1 MSSSQPITVKQCKLK
16 KKNSAANQKSAEIRK
31 VLNPPSLLKL
41 IYFNTQQLFRSNS
54 SRGVMGSTPGSGS
67 RDLGFDPPRGKKAF
81 CYSPSCILFAA
92 FLQFCLN
99 MKYLFSKIV
108 LIPAKFPGILSYFIL
123 KIQIRPWSCIGPFFY
138 WLILYKWLWTTLMSI
153 TSKNEIYT
161 YFCALLNTFMLWNLQ
176 FLVTSSVLIH
186 NCT

>member
-1 MSSSQPITVKQCKLK
+1 MQIE

-41 IYFNTQQLFRSNS
+41 TYFNTQQPLKSNS
-54 SRGVMGSTPGSGS
+54 SRGVTGSMLGFGS
-67 RDLGFDPPRGKKAF
+67 RDLGFDPPRGKKVF
-81 CYSPSCILFAA
+81 CYFPSCILFAA

-123 KIQIRPWSCIGPFFY
+123 KIQIRPWFCQSCLCRISPGME
-138 WLILYKWLWTTLMSI
+138 K
-153 TSKNEIYT
+153 
-161 YFCALLNTFMLWNLQ
+161 ALLLQKCNLLMFQ
-176 FLVTSSVLIH
+176 MSSSV
-186 NCT
+186 